1 MRTVRALVILA
12 HQGGWDEVLLVL
24 GPILVMAGL
33 LVVAK
38 KRVARAARQA
48 SGAPPTFDDGGPVRR
63 SRTSGGDE

>member
-1 MRTVRALVILA
+1 MRTDRALVLLA

-24 GPILVMAGL
+24 GPILVIAGL

-48 SGAPPTFDDGGPVRR
+48 PVAPPALDGGGPVRR